1 LHEKL
6 ALLGL
11 GRLTADQAFRPLDEI
26 QKEVNLQ
33 EVVETIMKAQGL
45 EYEGRQLVCGDRL
58 RAAFVTQAPRTIID
72 LIEHQISHVS
82 KDGEVR
88 LRLRGRI
95 ADRIAKDHGF
105 EGGYRVVSL
114 VEMDFAKDE

>member
-1 LHEKL
+1 
-6 ALLGL
+6 
-11 GRLTADQAFRPLDEI
+11 
-26 QKEVNLQ
+26 
-33 EVVETIMKAQGL
+33 M
-45 EYEGRQLVCGDRL
+45 
-58 RAAFVTQAPRTIID
+58 TQAPRTIID
-72 LIEHQISHVS
+72 LIEQQIGHMS

-114 VEMDFAKDE
+114 VEMDFAKDEKQYLESLIFEK

>member
-1 LHEKL
+1 
-6 ALLGL
+6 
-11 GRLTADQAFRPLDEI
+11 
-26 QKEVNLQ
+26 
-33 EVVETIMKAQGL
+33 M
-45 EYEGRQLVCGDRL
+45 
-58 RAAFVTQAPRTIID
+58 
-72 LIEHQISHVS
+72 S

-114 VEMDFAKDE
+114 VEMDFAKDEKQYLESVIFEK